1 MKEKFKSFVD
11 KHKEIWKFI
20 KFAFTGASTSILQ
33 LLVDLFCL
41 YVVFAS
47 MKDQAVENEFLV
59 WLGVGDQMAAAYSY
73 FISAVVGYAAAF
85 IMNRKM
91 TFKADSNP
99 VLSMILY
106 VLMVVFTILVTT
118 WMKPFLRGL
127 IVNAGYENAFIDIV
141 LDIVVMTV
149 PTVWTYPLQ
158 RFVIHRK
165 KKTPENAA
173 ADTEEKAEK

>member
-1 MKEKFKSFVD
+1 MKEKWKAFIE

-20 KFAFTGASTSILQ
+20 KFAFTGVSTSVVQ

-47 MKDQAVENEFLV
+47 MEDTVVENKFLL

-73 FISAVVGYAAAF
+73 FIAAVVGYAAAF

-106 VLMVVFTILVTT
+106 IIMVVFTILVTT

-127 IVNAGYENAFIDIV
+127 IADAGYESAWIDLL
-141 LDIVVMTV
+141 LDVVVMTI
-149 PTVWTYPLQ
+149 PTAWTYPLQ

-165 KKTPENAA
+165 KKTPAKDEAA
-173 ADTEEKAEK
+173 KASSEG

>member
-1 MKEKFKSFVD
+1 MKEKWKAFIE

-20 KFAFTGASTSILQ
+20 KFAFTGVSTSVLQ

-47 MKDQAVENEFLV
+47 MEDAVVENKFLL
-59 WLGVGDQMAAAYSY
+59 WLGIGDQMAAAYSY
-73 FISAVVGYAAAF
+73 FIAAVVGYAAAF

-106 VLMVVFTILVTT
+106 IIMVIFTILVTT

-127 IVNAGYENAFIDIV
+127 IADAGYESAWIDLLLGV
-141 LDIVVMTV
+141 VVMTI
-149 PTVWTYPLQ
+149 PTAWTYPLQ

-165 KKTPENAA
+165 KKTPANDEAA
-173 ADTEEKAEK
+173 KASNEG

>member
-1 MKEKFKSFVD
+1 MKEKWKAFIE

-20 KFAFTGASTSILQ
+20 KFAFTGVSTSVLQ

-47 MKDQAVENEFLV
+47 MEDTVVENKFLL

-106 VLMVVFTILVTT
+106 I
-118 WMKPFLRGL
+118 
-127 IVNAGYENAFIDIV
+127 Y
-141 LDIVVMTV
+141 
-149 PTVWTYPLQ
+149 
-158 RFVIHRK
+158 
-165 KKTPENAA
+165 
-173 ADTEEKAEK
+173 

>member
-1 MKEKFKSFVD
+1 MSRKGNAFIE

-41 YVVFAS
+41 YVVFAG
-47 MKDQAVENEFLV
+47 MKDTAVSNPFLI

-106 VLMVVFTILVTT
+106 ILMVVFTILVTT

-127 IVNAGYENAFIDIV
+127 IVGAGYENAWIDML

-165 KKTPENAA
+165 KKTPESAA
-173 ADTEEKAEK
+173 PETEPENP

>member
-1 MKEKFKSFVD
+1 MKEKWKAFIE

-20 KFAFTGASTSILQ
+20 KFAFTGVSTSVLQ

-47 MKDQAVENEFLV
+47 MEDAVVENKFLL
-59 WLGVGDQMAAAYSY
+59 WLGIGDQMAAAYSY
-73 FISAVVGYAAAF
+73 FIAAVVGYAAAF

-106 VLMVVFTILVTT
+106 IIMVIFTILVTT

-127 IVNAGYENAFIDIV
+127 IADAGYESAWIDLL
-141 LDIVVMTV
+141 LDVVVMTI
-149 PTVWTYPLQ
+149 PTAWTYPLQ

-165 KKTPENAA
+165 KKTPANDEAA
-173 ADTEEKAEK
+173 KASNEG

>member
-1 MKEKFKSFVD
+1 MKEKWKAFIE

-20 KFAFTGASTSILQ
+20 KFAFTGVSTSVLQ

-47 MKDQAVENEFLV
+47 MEDAVVENKFLL

-106 VLMVVFTILVTT
+106 IIMVIFTILVTT

-127 IVNAGYENAFIDIV
+127 IADAGYESAWIDLL
-141 LDIVVMTV
+141 LDVVVMTI
-149 PTVWTYPLQ
+149 PTAWTYPLQ

-165 KKTPENAA
+165 KKTPANDEAA
-173 ADTEEKAEK
+173 KASSEG